1 MSAFVLMACS
11 AYPNLIGG
19 ISYVLYKSIHKLR
32 SVYRK
37 INIFCVDGDREG
49 LEGLEENDSKEKK

>member
-1 MSAFVLMACS
+1 MACS

-37 INIFCVDGDREG
+37 INIFCVDGDRGG